1 MAYDRVENWYDAQ
14 PEGVSEEAL
23 MAHAALY
30 LAWLAQHGLVAPDPD
45 NEDIDADLAA
55 RRVTPL
61 DWYWDRFANSFY
73 PEDLTPAGQRFT
85 ETYYVTGYDAEVGE
99 ADDLGRYFDDYSD
112 AFPTG
117 EMFDVAGNWADFD
130 RLAQHIAA
138 RHADFVRG
146 ELT

>member
-1 MAYDRVENWYDAQ
+1 MAYDRVDNWHDAQ

-30 LAWLAQHGLVAPDPD
+30 LAWLAQAGLVAPGED
-45 NEDIDADLAA
+45 NAAVDADLAA
-55 RRVTPL
+55 RRITPL

-85 ETYYVTGYDAEVGE
+85 EAYYVIGYDADAGE
-99 ADDLGRYFDDYSD
+99 ADDLGAYFDDYSD

-117 EMFDVAGNWADFD
+117 EMFDVAADWADFD
-130 RLAQHIAA
+130 RLAPRIAA
-138 RHADFVRG
+138 RHAAFLKG
-146 ELT
+146 ELN

>member
-1 MAYDRVENWYDAQ
+1 MAYDRVETWHPQQ
-14 PEGVSEEAL
+14 PEGVGEEAL

-30 LAWLAQHGLVAPDPD
+30 LAWLALNGLVAPGDD
-45 NEDIDADLAA
+45 NEAIDADLAA
-55 RRVTPL
+55 RRITPL

-85 ETYYVTGYDAEVGE
+85 ETYYVTGYDADAGE
-99 ADDLGRYFDDYSD
+99 ADDLGPYFDDYSD

-117 EMFDVAGNWADFD
+117 EMFDVAGDWADFD
-130 RLAQHIAA
+130 RLAPRIAA

-146 ELT
+146 DLT

>member
-1 MAYDRVENWYDAQ
+1 MAYDRVDNWHASQ
-14 PEGVSEEAL
+14 PEGVSDEAL

-30 LAWLAQHGLVAPDPD
+30 LAWAAQAGLVAPGED
-45 NEDIDADLAA
+45 NEAIDADLAA
-55 RRVTPL
+55 RRITPL

-85 ETYYVTGYDAEVGE
+85 EAYYVTGYDPEVGE
-99 ADDLGRYFDDYSD
+99 AEDLGGYFDDYSD

-130 RLAQHIAA
+130 LLAPRIAA
-138 RHADFVRG
+138 RHAAFLRG

>member
-1 MAYDRVENWYDAQ
+1 MAYDRVENWHESQ

-30 LAWLAQHGLVAPDPD
+30 LAWLALNGLVVPD
-45 NEDIDADLAA
+45 EDSTAIDADLAA
-55 RRVTPL
+55 RRITPL

-85 ETYYVTGYDAEVGE
+85 EAYYVTGYDADVGE
-99 ADDLGRYFDDYSD
+99 AEDLGAYFDDYSD

-117 EMFDVAGNWADFD
+117 EMFDVAGTWADFD
-130 RLAQHIAA
+130 LLAPRIAA
-138 RHADFVRG
+138 RHAAFLRG

>member
-1 MAYDRVENWYDAQ
+1 MAYDRVDNWHASQ

-30 LAWLAQHGLVAPDPD
+30 LAWLALSGLVVPGED
-45 NEDIDADLAA
+45 NEAIDADLAA
-55 RRVTPL
+55 RRITPL

-85 ETYYVTGYDAEVGE
+85 EAYYVTGYDPEVGE
-99 ADDLGRYFDDYSD
+99 AEDLGGYFDDYSD

-130 RLAQHIAA
+130 LLAPRIAT
-138 RHADFVRG
+138 RHAAFLRG